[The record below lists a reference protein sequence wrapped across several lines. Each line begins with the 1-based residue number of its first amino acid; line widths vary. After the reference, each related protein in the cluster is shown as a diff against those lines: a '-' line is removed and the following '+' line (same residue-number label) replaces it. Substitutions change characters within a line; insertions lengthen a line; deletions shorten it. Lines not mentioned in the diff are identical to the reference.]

1 MPGVSWSAKLLFLV
15 FVHKL
20 KFVFLRTII
29 NTTTIIPI
37 VNTIDTETLLA
48 IAMVSVLLALLL
60 VGYNGTTSTKILRG

>member
-1 MPGVSWSAKLLFLV
+1 M
-15 FVHKL
+15 FVR

-48 IAMVSVLLALLL
+48 IAMLSVLLALLL
-60 VGYNGTTSTKILRG
+60 VGYNGTTSTKI